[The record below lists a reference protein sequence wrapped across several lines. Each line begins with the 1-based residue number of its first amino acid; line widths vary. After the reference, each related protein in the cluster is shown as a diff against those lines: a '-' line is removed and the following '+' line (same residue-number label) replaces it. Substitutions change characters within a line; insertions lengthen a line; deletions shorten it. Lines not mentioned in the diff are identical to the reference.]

1 MPIVGLGEL
10 CVIVLRRELRRFWR
24 EETRLEGRLKEM
36 RLLAEVQLEV
46 LIGKE
51 EVMRKMVQR
60 RRV

>member
-1 MPIVGLGEL
+1 M
-10 CVIVLRRELRRFWR
+10 IVLRRELRRFWR